1 MNALNREDE
10 ASVAARLESAAAAL
24 TANELNDRELDDM
37 AGGRVMDFI
46 NKYFCGDTTTVNIS
60 TSYINVH
67 VDTSFGKNANSM
79 TSTSVMVW

>member
-1 MNALNREDE
+1 MNALNRENE
-10 ASVAARLESAAAAL
+10 AARLESAAAAPP
-24 TANELNDRELDDM
+24 ANELSERELDDM